1 MENKKL
7 FTQKLIYISHKIKSI
22 YCGSFYRIS
31 KSAYFAKS
39 RLKAKIYKNKLISA
53 LLRGKNKKTAAGLIF
68 VFIVCFFVINS
79 AYSKQNVDIYI
90 DGQLQSHC
98 YISYNETVADVLS
111 KTDIDISYNDY
122 IYPSLNDTIGENG
135 RIDIY
140 QPVDLTIEYN
150 NQAYRISTPLT
161 GIDAVKQAGIL
172 VDDDDIINTSE
183 TSNILKVYT
192 IDTTK
197 TSQIIDI
204 KHDTQTIKNKNKY
217 VDYKK
222 IITQGADGK
231 ALALITTTY
240 INGAVSNTEQKI
252 SKLISAP
259 VTEVVEIGTKQRPNT
274 VSTPLGYKV
283 FTKSYVA
290 NISAYCPCVIC
301 CGKTNGITASGA
313 KATQYYTIAAPKNI
327 PFGTKVYIPYFKNAP
342 NKGIFVV
349 QDRGGAIDSNRMDVF
364 FNTHQQALNFGR
376 KYLEIY
382 ILE

>member
-22 YCGSFYRIS
+22 YYGSFYRIS

-53 LLRGKNKKTAAGLIF
+53 LLLGKNKKTAAGLIF
-68 VFIVCFFVINS
+68 VFIVCFFVINL